1 MISASI
7 RQECR
12 NRAAQQHHRS
22 NCGRSPRLPQI
33 HSRDL
38 RLRWQ
43 VVCARISPDDEH
55 RVGSAD
61 AGIRSIVKSRILH
74 ATFMQL
80 RHSRLSFGTKLRDL
94 AKFYRPG
101 RARMRT
107 RWHHARLLAVIAEG
121 AFEGATVILI
131 TLDNSEW
138 ACNNTIRAAVANV
151 RL

>member
-1 MISASI
+1 MIATSVPTVCQK
-7 RQECR
+7 RR
-12 NRAAQQHHRS
+12 NRTAEQHHCP
-22 NCGRSPRLPQI
+22 NCGRPPRLPQI

-80 RHSRLSFGTKLRDL
+80 RHPCRSVGAKLRDL
-94 AKFYRPG
+94 AKFY
-101 RARMRT
+101 
-107 RWHHARLLAVIAEG
+107 
-121 AFEGATVILI
+121 
-131 TLDNSEW
+131 
-138 ACNNTIRAAVANV
+138 
-151 RL
+151 